1 MSNEFVLHREQHLR
15 APLQEVFPFFA
26 NPENLELLT
35 PKFLHFE
42 ILTPRPIEMRVGQRI
57 EYRIR
62 LRGLPMKWISE
73 ITAFEPLHRF
83 VDEQIKGPYSL
94 WHHEH
99 RFIADGDGTRVIDHV
114 RYKVLGGKLIAKLLV
129 EPDLE
134 RIFDYRANVLAKRF
148 GTVHDHANS
157 AVGV

>member
-1 MSNEFVLHREQHLR
+1 MSNEFALHREQHLR

-42 ILTPRPIEMRVGQRI
+42 IVTPRPIEMRIGQRI

-73 ITAFEPLHRF
+73 ITAFEPLCRF
-83 VDEQIKGPYSL
+83 VDEQIKGPYSM

-114 RYKVLGGKLIAKLLV
+114 RYKVFGGKLIAKLLV

-134 RIFDYRANVLAKRF
+134 RIFEHRADVLAKRF